1 MRGAR
6 GLIGGI
12 GIGLVW
18 LAGCSEPGSG
28 AGEATA
34 AASEVP
40 VGATQSSETTG
51 VAAPAGQGIYQR
63 TCAGCHDGAVK
74 KAPHREM
81 LALMTPEAIL
91 HALEHGIMKEEAAA
105 LAAGER
111 VQVAEFLA
119 GAALGTAAATDVPA
133 CDGGAPAL
141 DLGAPPTTRNW
152 GLSPTNA
159 RYIDAAAAGLTAD
172 DLHRLESDWAVG
184 FPGANRVRSQPTF
197 AGGLVLVGSHG
208 GKVYGLD
215 EATGCAHWA
224 FQAAAEV
231 RTGIVV
237 EPWQSGDSDAR
248 PRAWFGDV
256 LGNVYAI
263 DLSTGEGVW
272 RQRPDEHPNAT
283 ITGTPSYHDGV
294 LYVPVSS
301 LEVSL
306 AIDPAYECCTF
317 RGSVAAYD
325 AATGE
330 KLWHTY
336 TITEP
341 AVEQSRNRAGTVM
354 RGPSGAVVWNSPA
367 IDVARNRLYAA
378 TGENMSSPATLTSD
392 AIFALELDTGKIAW
406 MYQATPNDVWNVAC
420 DTETDHS
427 CPPEN
432 GPDFDFG
439 AAVVLARTSDGRDL
453 VIGGQKSGVVHALDP
468 DTGELV
474 WKTRVGR
481 GGIQGG
487 VHFGMALA
495 GDRLFVPISDMADG
509 RTYPDP
515 AKPGLHALDIRT
527 GELDWYAPAPDACNG
542 RPFCHPGISQAV
554 TAVGELVFAG
564 GMDGVLR
571 VHDGATGEVL
581 WQLDTT
587 RTFATNDGG
596 QTSGGSFG
604 GAAGPVVHAGRIV
617 LSSGYGI
624 YNHMPGNLLLAL
636 SASEPD
642 RGQAAARAAAEVSPA
657 RPPAPR

>member
-1 MRGAR
+1 MPGGR

-18 LAGCSEPGSG
+18 LAGCSDPGSL
-28 AGEATA
+28 AREASA
-34 AASEVP
+34 ATTVP
-40 VGATQSSETTG
+40 PAD
-51 VAAPAGQGIYQR
+51 APAGQQIYRQR
-63 TCAGCHDGAVK
+63 CAGCHDGAVK

-91 HALEHGIMKEEAAA
+91 HALDHGIMKDEAAP
-105 LAAGER
+105 LASAER
-111 VQVAEFLA
+111 VQVAEYLA

-133 CDGGAPAL
+133 CDGNEPAI
-141 DLGAPPTTRNW
+141 DLSDPPAMRNW

-159 RYIDAAAAGLTAD
+159 RYIDAAAAGLTAG
-172 DLHRLESDWAVG
+172 DLRRLEADWAVA
-184 FPGANRVRSQPTF
+184 FPGANRVRSQPTL

-208 GKVYGLD
+208 GKVYALD
-215 EATGCAHWA
+215 EETGCVHWA
-224 FQAAAEV
+224 FQAAGEV

-237 EPWQSGDSDAR
+237 APWRSGDAAAR
-248 PRAWFGDV
+248 PLAWFGDV

-263 DLSTGEGVW
+263 DLATGDGVW
-272 RQRPDEHPNAT
+272 RQRADEHPNAT
-283 ITGTPSYHDGV
+283 ITGTPSYYDGV

-306 AIDPAYECCTF
+306 AIDPTYECCTF

-330 KLWHTY
+330 KLWQTY
-336 TITEP
+336 TIDEP

-367 IDVARNRLYAA
+367 IDVARKRLYAA

-392 AIFALELDTGKIAW
+392 AIFALELDSGKIVW
-406 MYQATPNDVWNVAC
+406 MYQATANDVWNVAC

-468 DTGELV
+468 DTGKLV

-495 GDRLFVPISDMADG
+495 GDRLFVPISDMPDG

-515 AKPGLHALDIRT
+515 ARPGLHALDIRT
-527 GELDWYAPAPDACNG
+527 GELEWYAPAPDVCNA

-554 TAVGELVFAG
+554 TAVGNMVFAG

-571 VHDGATGEVL
+571 VHDAASGEVL

-587 RTFATNDGG
+587 RLFATNDGR

-604 GAAGPVVHAGRIV
+604 GAAGPVVRDGRV
-617 LSSGYGI
+617 LVSSGYGI

-636 SASEPD
+636 SASGPRRAE
-642 RGQAAARAAAEVSPA
+642 AAAPPSAEVNPA
-657 RPPAPR
+657 GQPSRQPAQR